1 MKKKKKEKR
10 SSARRLLSIAMLFYF
25 LAFGLLFLH
34 EYDTRA
40 LLLAVAVPVL
50 IFVSVL
56 GFPKLFPADRLLLSL
71 SSFLAALGVLVLYR
85 LNPERGISQ
94 LINYMVA
101 VAAML
106 ACTISVRFIKHWRL
120 LAWLAVPFSIGLL
133 ALPLLY
139 GSEINGA
146 KNWVTLF
153 GFGFQPSEMVKLG
166 LLVALAWL
174 LSRHKLI
181 LAVLLTGV
189 CLGFLML
196 QKDLGTALLY
206 FGMALFMMYAS
217 TGSPLILAAGA
228 VGGAGGALL
237 GYRMFAHVKK
247 RVAVWLNP
255 WADRQGAGYQIVQG
269 LIAIANGGFWGT
281 GLRLGNPGVIPASYN
296 DYIFTVICH
305 EFGVIFGLA
314 VLGIFFAVVV
324 RGLSIARQADNTF
337 YALLSLGCTVMLGL
351 QTFVI
356 VGGNIKLIPLTGVTL
371 PLISYGGTSLVS
383 SMCLVGIMQ
392 GVSACN
398 RARMKE
404 AREEALYEGE
414 GAL

>member
-10 SSARRLLSIAMLFYF
+10 SSARRLLLIAMLFYF
-25 LAFGLLFLH
+25 LAFGLLFLYN
-34 EYDTRA
+34 YDTRA
-40 LLLAVAVPVL
+40 LLLAGVIPVL

-56 GFPKLFPADRLLLSL
+56 GLPKLFPTDRLLLSL
-71 SSFLAALGVLVLYR
+71 SSFLAALGVLVLFR
-85 LNPERGISQ
+85 LNPDRGISQ
-94 LINYMVA
+94 LLNYMVA
-101 VAAML
+101 IAAML
-106 ACTISVRFIKHWRL
+106 ACTVGVRFIRRWRL
-120 LAWLAVPFSIGLL
+120 LAWLAVPVSLGLL

-153 GFGFQPSEMVKLG
+153 GFGFQPSELVKLS

-174 LSRHKLI
+174 LSRRRLVP
-181 LAVLLTGV
+181 AVLLTGL

-206 FGMALFMMYAS
+206 FGMALLMMYAS
-217 TGSPLILAAGA
+217 TGSQLVLAAGA
-228 VGGAGGALL
+228 ASGVAGALL

-255 WADRQGAGYQIVQG
+255 WSDRQGAGYQIVQG
-269 LIAIANGGFWGT
+269 LIAIANGGLWGT
-281 GLRLGNPGVIPASYN
+281 GLRLGNPGVIPASFN

-305 EFGVIFGLA
+305 EFGVVFGLA
-314 VLGIFFAVVV
+314 VLVIFLAVVV
-324 RGLSIARQADNTF
+324 RGIAIARQADNAF
-337 YALLSLGCTVMLGL
+337 HALLCLGCTVMLGL

-356 VGGNIKLIPLTGVTL
+356 VAGNIKLIPLTGVTL

-383 SMCLVGIMQ
+383 SMCLVGVMQ
-392 GVSACN
+392 GVYACN
-398 RARMKE
+398 RARMNE

-414 GAL
+414 DAL

>member
-10 SSARRLLSIAMLFYF
+10 SSASRLMSLAMLFYF
-25 LAFGLLFLH
+25 LAFILLFLH
-34 EYDTRA
+34 DFDTRTLMLA
-40 LLLAVAVPVL
+40 LVVPVL
-50 IFVSVL
+50 IFVSVRGL
-56 GFPKLFPADRLLLSL
+56 PKLFPADQLLLSL

-85 LNPERGISQ
+85 LDPDRGMSH

-101 VAAML
+101 IAAML
-106 ACTISVRFIKHWRL
+106 VVTVGVRFIRRWRL
-120 LAWLAVPFSIGLL
+120 LAWLAVPVSLGLL
-133 ALPLLY
+133 ALPLLF

-146 KNWVTLF
+146 RNWVTLF
-153 GFGFQPSEMVKLG
+153 GFGFQPSELVKLS
-166 LLVALAWL
+166 LVVALAWL
-174 LSRHKLI
+174 LPRKKLV
-181 LAVLLTGV
+181 LAVILTGA
-189 CLGFLML
+189 CLGLLML

-217 TGSPLILAAGA
+217 TGSPLILAGGA
-228 VGGAGGALL
+228 VGGAAGAYL
-237 GYRMFAHVKK
+237 GYRMFAHVKR

-269 LIAIANGGFWGT
+269 LIAIANGGLWGT
-281 GLRLGNPGVIPASYN
+281 GLRLGNPGVIPASFN

-305 EFGVIFGLA
+305 EFGVIFGLS
-314 VLGIFFAVVV
+314 VLVIYLAVVF
-324 RGLSIARQADNTF
+324 RGIAIARQADNAF
-337 YALLSLGCTVMLGL
+337 HALLSLGCTVMLGL

-392 GVSACN
+392 GVFAVN
-398 RARMKE
+398 RARIRE